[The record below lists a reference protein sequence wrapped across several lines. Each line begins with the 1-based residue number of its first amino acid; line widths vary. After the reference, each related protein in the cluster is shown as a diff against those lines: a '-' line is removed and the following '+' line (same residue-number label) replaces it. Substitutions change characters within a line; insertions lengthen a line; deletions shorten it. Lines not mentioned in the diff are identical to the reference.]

1 MKRRVG
7 MSFPKWILAGI
18 MFCFVIAPFAGQCA
32 QSTADVSASNEL
44 KEKARKDI
52 LGVKSSDITQSENYV
67 IGVGDLLSVTIFGE
81 GDMAAPSAAGNAA
94 AASPTGGANPNAI
107 ASVEVRVDGEI
118 SLKHIGDVKA
128 VGMTLTQLAD
138 YLKKLYAP
146 IFDSPVVTTVLVR
159 SNSSKYSVMGKAAK
173 SGVFPLTVQ
182 MSLVEAIARCE
193 GFNEWSNR
201 QITVIRKDVHEQ
213 DKDLFKNHTL
223 DFDYNDFLKGK
234 NVERNIDVQSGD
246 VIVVH

>member
-1 MKRRVG
+1 
-7 MSFPKWILAGI
+7 
-18 MFCFVIAPFAGQCA
+18 
-32 QSTADVSASNEL
+32 
-44 KEKARKDI
+44 
-52 LGVKSSDITQSENYV
+52 
-67 IGVGDLLSVTIFGE
+67 
-81 GDMAAPSAAGNAA
+81 
-94 AASPTGGANPNAI
+94 
-107 ASVEVRVDGEI
+107 
-118 SLKHIGDVKA
+118 
-128 VGMTLTQLAD
+128 
-138 YLKKLYAP
+138 
-146 IFDSPVVTTVLVR
+146 
-159 SNSSKYSVMGKAAK
+159 
-173 SGVFPLTVQ
+173 